1 MAQYLGPDIPN
12 LSEVNTDT
20 DSDTRSPVNASSN
33 NDLSARSILLF
44 SFAAVAFVSS
54 IGVAMWFRKRTL
66 NRHDDSEY
74 DSTVGPTLSPLAG
87 GGPDM
92 TLLRVDSHGE
102 NEDYLADTG
111 SDESD
116 SHSPF
121 SSMLPPAY
129 RLDEGVSQMDV
140 VLEMNE
146 SFDDQASNILISEGW
161 TTESDVDSIDVS
173 NLIDISRT
181 SEAPVLGARKRK
193 EDGSINLLP
202 PLDLA

>member
-1 MAQYLGPDIPN
+1 
-12 LSEVNTDT
+12 
-20 DSDTRSPVNASSN
+20 
-33 NDLSARSILLF
+33 
-44 SFAAVAFVSS
+44 
-54 IGVAMWFRKRTL
+54 
-66 NRHDDSEY
+66 
-74 DSTVGPTLSPLAG
+74 
-87 GGPDM
+87 
-92 TLLRVDSHGE
+92 
-102 NEDYLADTG
+102 
-111 SDESD
+111 
-116 SHSPF
+116 
-121 SSMLPPAY
+121 MLPPAY
-129 RLDEGVSQMDV
+129 RMDEGVSQMDV